1 MPPSRPRRRGTPA
14 EPPRAPFRAQE
25 DYSCHVDAPRLKPRR
40 NQAREP
46 QNRSTPAISRR
57 GAESPA
63 TPAAGRSPFR
73 PEPLDPESTRTIRTW
88 ADPIWTARSRSSGRY
103 LRIPVRPG
111 LIAKEPLHFLLFNP
125 HSQSVQKYFLFS
137 PKFDAQPPELSKYRT
152 RRPSSVISRVR
163 PQNYPLIMF

>member
-1 MPPSRPRRRGTPA
+1 MPLDPIPALICPWNAGFANPGEPSAA
-14 EPPRAPFRAQE
+14 EAP
-25 DYSCHVDAPRLKPRR
+25 
-40 NQAREP
+40 
-46 QNRSTPAISRR
+46 
-57 GAESPA
+57 SPA

-73 PEPLDPESTRTIRTW
+73 PEPLDPESTRTIWTW

-152 RRPSSVISRVR
+152 RRPSLVISRVR
-163 PQNYPLIMF
+163 PQNYPLFMFRPSVFAQNPLELQFSYN